1 MKLVHTF
8 TKTTIKTT
16 TEEGAPFFAFFAKGG
31 NQNAGNARLSQP
43 IAGHA
48 PSHRPDFINYT
59 LPMPRPQSDDLFPR
73 HSDTPDEYI
82 LAHVD
87 GGSRGNPGPA
97 GYGVVITD
105 HHRQKIAGLCEY
117 LGHQTNNY
125 AEYSGLLAAL
135 DYALQHGHKALK
147 VVSDSELLVKQI
159 RGEYKVKSPALQDLY
174 QRARQMI
181 AKLDWFSIQHVLREK
196 NHEADRLANLA
207 MDKGMGRL
215 RPESQSP
222 TNHDHSAHTASPTR
236 SSSGLVGQ
244 EFRGIVRDGV
254 IVLDNATLPEG
265 TRVQIRVRD

>member
-1 MKLVHTF
+1 
-8 TKTTIKTT
+8 
-16 TEEGAPFFAFFAKGG
+16 
-31 NQNAGNARLSQP
+31 
-43 IAGHA
+43 
-48 PSHRPDFINYT
+48 
-59 LPMPRPQSDDLFPR
+59 MPRSHSDDLFP
-73 HSDTPDEYI
+73 HQSNTPDEY
-82 LAHVD
+82 LVAHVD

-97 GYGVVITD
+97 GYGVVITNQA
-105 HHRQKIAGLCEY
+105 RQKVAGLSEY
-117 LGHQTNNY
+117 LGHQTNNF

-135 DYALQHGHKALK
+135 DYALQNGHKALR
-147 VVSDSELLVKQI
+147 VVGDSELLVKQI

-215 RPESQSP
+215 RPETHISD
-222 TNHDHSAHTASPTR
+222 NHDHSARPAARPTPP
-236 SSSGLVGQ
+236 GFAGQ